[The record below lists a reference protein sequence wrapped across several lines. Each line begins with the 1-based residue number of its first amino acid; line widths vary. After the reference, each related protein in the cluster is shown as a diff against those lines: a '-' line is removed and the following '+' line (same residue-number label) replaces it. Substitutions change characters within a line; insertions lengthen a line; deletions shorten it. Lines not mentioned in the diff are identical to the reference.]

1 MSWMTH
7 HKLSERLASEA
18 QVASLQGRAT
28 EARELYAQAADAEDK
43 ALADLD
49 RSKIRTAGI
58 SAVSAASLYYKAADL
73 VRAEE
78 VAATWLGVGWLPDF
92 AKAQLRSLLQSI
104 RTDDQAPT
112 ATESAPKVERS
123 ASWVDSFLE
132 SRGLAEPDGRQ
143 LYAYRCTA
151 KEFEALQD
159 ALQGTSAPM
168 GAYRFRAFVL
178 YAAQWWQRKYDG
190 GRWAWEPLLDSIGWS
205 MHYPDLYPDVR
216 RAWQWWKVKPV
227 RLPSSTRFLGTF
239 ACHGGL
245 PLALVGNARAPITI
259 YLKAVLGHSL
269 EYRRFVEDTIELAKE
284 KEHLLRPPTLRRDYV
299 FRLAADLVDA
309 VLEVQPSAQEKDP
322 IAALDRDRPGWRDAM
337 PLDLDNALARDLL
350 LGLLRDAAQG
360 RERRVDD
367 FGVRRFLRLTSV
379 GWRLGVRVQLPP
391 SISALQLSLQLGV
404 ADDLPARME
413 VRVSAKG
420 THALGVYDYHGGD
433 GDGEYRLAGRQ
444 AQLDLWDVEAAGEL
458 RLRFL
463 AGDYVGDGV
472 VPKGGASLGELPWA
486 FRWDD
491 YECPFIGEGTVR
503 NRAPE
508 IVVLMPRG
516 EDRPPDGTREEGDVI
531 GRPIWRVHSAVTIQT
546 EFGACTI
553 YPGTQEQPADDYLLR
568 GDRWY
573 DAYCAYPL
581 YKGVPNLSVRK
592 SDGPS
597 KAVPAHEVQWRQQG
611 GDWQQMPSKGLW
623 QVRHVVGG
631 ELRYFR
637 RIGILPDGMAMELE
651 PGTVGEGCLAF
662 TDAEA
667 LRVATDDAS
676 IDVHEGR
683 GRLRVN
689 MKAANPRQP
698 PTTVKLKLHWP
709 GSSELHVVVPFPGRG
724 GQFLRE
730 GELVPPMVAAD
741 DLYGVRAVAL
751 SPKPN
756 DRFWIEGE
764 LKALDLGDLGK
775 VAHFR
780 KPLRRV
786 SALHELPLIDARA
799 LIELLLSA
807 SSSSD
812 AHVDLR
818 IVNAAGVSQCTLK
831 VSRFA
836 AVLQYS
842 ADSAYVELSPAPEGG
857 GEWSFHALPMAR
869 PDEDPLTLETGGRP
883 DSSIAALPPDL
894 RFDEPWLA
902 IARHDGR
909 VCARPAEI
917 SHLPRSAAP
926 EVRDAPPPPRLVE
939 AMRVIAPDQRRT
951 AVQQALQAVLDGGVD
966 DMDEEWEFLMQ
977 MLLFT
982 SDLPAS
988 SVDVLVGLTKTPRLL
1003 VRCLFRVDSVPR
1015 QRLWRLEHELP
1026 FSWLLVKR
1034 DVWWQESKAAFDVVR
1049 EALDNAGQE
1058 DAAETARGHV
1068 GSILAEG
1075 GQSNAGLR
1083 TVGFDTALRLAGGR
1097 LTQEFADEKQL
1108 ARDAARSAQIALRE
1122 GLDDWPS
1129 GDGRMQW
1136 PAEIG
1141 YEKALA
1147 SLWDPDQPGYRQPFF
1162 DTPVAAAF
1170 CSLVTP
1176 IEPTRRAIYFVR
1188 RMRTHD
1194 PEWFDLAYAAAW
1206 SHLAVKQDQTMSSL
1220 KGKT

>member
-1 MSWMTH
+1 MSWMEH

-28 EARELYAQAADAEDK
+28 EARELYAQAADAEDR
-43 ALADLD
+43 AFADLD
-49 RSKIRTAGI
+49 RSKVRTAGI

-92 AKAQLRSLLQSI
+92 AEAQLRSLLQSI
-104 RTDDQAPT
+104 RTGDQT
-112 ATESAPKVERS
+112 AIATASAPKAEPL
-123 ASWVDSFLE
+123 ALWVDSFLE
-132 SRGLAEPDGRQ
+132 SRGLADPDGRQ

-159 ALQGTSAPM
+159 ALQGASTPPKD
-168 GAYRFRAFVL
+168 AYRFRAFVL
-178 YAAQWWQRKYDG
+178 YAAQWWQRQYDG

-216 RAWQWWKVKPV
+216 RAWRWWKVKPV

-245 PLALVGNARAPITI
+245 PLALVGNAKAPITI

-269 EYRRFVEDTIELAKE
+269 EYRRFVEDTIELAKD

-309 VLEVQPSAQEKDP
+309 VLELQPSAQKEDP
-322 IAALDRDRPGWRDAM
+322 ITALDRDQPAWREAM

-350 LGLLRDAAQG
+350 LGLLRDAAKG
-360 RERRVDD
+360 REKRGDD
-367 FGVRRFLRLTSV
+367 LSVRRFLRLTSI
-379 GWRLGVRVQLPP
+379 GWRLGARVQLPP
-391 SISALQLSLQLGV
+391 SISALQLSRQLGV
-404 ADDLPARME
+404 ADGLPARME

-420 THALGVYDYHGGD
+420 THVLGIYDYHDGD

-444 AQLDLWDVEAAGEL
+444 AQLDIWDEEAAGEL
-458 RLRFL
+458 RLQFL
-463 AGDYVGDGV
+463 AGDYVGGGV

-486 FRWDD
+486 FRSDD

-508 IVVLMPRG
+508 IVVLMPRE
-516 EDRPPDGTREEGDVI
+516 EDGPADGARGEGDVV
-531 GRPIWRVHSAVTIQT
+531 GRAIWRVHSAATIQT
-546 EFGACTI
+546 AFGTCTI
-553 YPGTQEQPADDYLLR
+553 HPGAQEQPADDYLLR

-581 YKGVPNLSVRK
+581 YKGVPSLNISKSGGLSR
-592 SDGPS
+592 
-597 KAVPAHEVQWRQQG
+597 AVPTHEVQWRQQS

-623 QVRHVVGG
+623 QVRHVVRG

-637 RIGILPDGMAMELE
+637 RIGILPDGIAMELE
-651 PGTVGEGCLAF
+651 PRGAVGEGCLAF
-662 TDAEA
+662 TGAETV
-667 LRVATDDAS
+667 RVATDDAS
-676 IDVHEGR
+676 IDVHEGQ
-683 GRLRVN
+683 GGLRVN
-689 MKAANPRQP
+689 MTAANPRRP

-764 LKALDLGDLGK
+764 LKALDLGALGK

-786 SALHELPLIDARA
+786 GTLHELPLIDARA
-799 LIELLLSA
+799 LVELLLSA

-818 IVNAAGVSQCTLK
+818 IVNAAGESQCVLK

-836 AVLQYS
+836 AVLEYS
-842 ADSAYVELSPAPEGG
+842 ADNAYVELSPPPEGG
-857 GEWSFHALPMAR
+857 GVWSFHALPMAR
-869 PDEDPLTLETGGRP
+869 PDEGPLTLETGDRP

-909 VCARPAEI
+909 ICARPAEI
-917 SHLPRSAAP
+917 SHQPRSAALM
-926 EVRDAPPPPRLVE
+926 VRDAPPPRLAE
-939 AMRVIAPDQRRT
+939 AARVIAPDQRRT

-977 MLLFT
+977 MLLVT

-988 SVDVLVGLTKTPRLL
+988 SIDMLVGLTKIPRLL

-1049 EALDNAGQE
+1049 EALDNAGLD
-1058 DAAETARGHV
+1058 DAVETARDHV
-1068 GSILAEG
+1068 SSILAEG

-1083 TVGFDTALRLAGGR
+1083 TVGFDTTLRLAGGR
-1097 LTQEFADEKQL
+1097 LTQEFADEKQA
-1108 ARDAARSAQIALRE
+1108 ARDAATSAQIVLRNDLE
-1122 GLDDWPS
+1122 DWPL
-1129 GDGRMQW
+1129 GDGRKQW
-1136 PAEIG
+1136 TAAIG
-1141 YEKALA
+1141 YKSVL
-1147 SLWDPDQPGYRQPFF
+1147 SKLWQKLDGLGHRQPLF
-1162 DTPVAAAF
+1162 DTPVAAA
-1170 CSLVTP
+1170 CYSLLGP
-1176 IEPTRRAIYFVR
+1176 EPTPRAIYLVR

-1194 PEWFDLAYAAAW
+1194 QEWFDLTYGAAW
-1206 SHLAVKQDQTMSSL
+1206 ARLAVALDGV

>member
-1 MSWMTH
+1 MSWMAH

-28 EARELYAQAADAEDK
+28 EARGLYAQAADAEDK

-49 RSKIRTAGI
+49 RSKVRTAGI

-92 AKAQLRSLLQSI
+92 AKAQLRSILQSI
-104 RTDDQAPT
+104 RTGDQAPT

-168 GAYRFRAFVL
+168 DAYRFRAFVL

-205 MHYPDLYPDVR
+205 MHYPALYPDVR
-216 RAWQWWKVKPV
+216 RAWRWWKVKPV

-269 EYRRFVEDTIELAKE
+269 EYRRFVEDTIELAKD

-309 VLEVQPSAQEKDP
+309 VLNLQPSAQGEDP
-322 IAALDRDRPGWRDAM
+322 IAALDQDQPEWRKVM

-360 RERRVDD
+360 RERRSDD
-367 FGVRRFLRLTSV
+367 FSVRRFLRLTSI
-379 GWRLGVRVQLPP
+379 GWRLGARVQLPP
-391 SISALQLSLQLGV
+391 SISATQLSRQLGV
-404 ADDLPARME
+404 ADDLPTRME

-420 THALGVYDYHGGD
+420 THVLGVYDYHDGD

-444 AQLDLWDVEAAGEL
+444 ALLDLWDVEAAGEL

-516 EDRPPDGTREEGDVI
+516 EDRPPVATREEGDVV
-531 GRPIWRVHSAVTIQT
+531 GRPIWRVHSAVTIRT

-553 YPGTQEQPADDYLLR
+553 HPGTQEQPADYLLR

-573 DAYCAYPL
+573 DAYGAYPL
-581 YKGVPNLSVRK
+581 YEGVPNLSVSK
-592 SDGPS
+592 SGGPPRV
-597 KAVPAHEVQWRQQG
+597 VPAHEVQWRQQG
-611 GDWQQMPSKGLW
+611 GDWQPMPSKGLW

-662 TDAEA
+662 TGADTV
-667 LRVATDDAS
+667 RVATDDAS
-676 IDVHEGR
+676 IDVRDHDDT
-683 GRLRVN
+683 LRVKL
-689 MKAANPRQP
+689 KAANPLQP
-698 PTTVKLKLHWP
+698 PTTVKLKLHWH
-709 GSSELHVVVPFPGRG
+709 GTSELHVVVPFPGRG

-764 LKALDLGDLGK
+764 LKALDLGNLGK

-780 KPLRRV
+780 KLLRRV
-786 SALHELPLIDARA
+786 GALHELPLIDARA

-818 IVNAAGVSQCTLK
+818 IVNAAGESQCTLK

-836 AVLQYS
+836 AVLEYS
-842 ADSAYVELSPAPEGG
+842 ADNAYVELSPAPEGS

-869 PDEDPLTLETGGRP
+869 PDEDPLTLETGDRP

-909 VCARPAEI
+909 ICARPAEI

-926 EVRDAPPPPRLVE
+926 ELRDAPPPRLAE
-939 AMRVIAPDQRRT
+939 AARVIAPDQRRT

-966 DMDEEWEFLMQ
+966 DMDEEWEFLTQ

-1015 QRLWRLEHELP
+1015 QRLWRLENELP

-1049 EALDNAGQE
+1049 EALDNAGQD
-1058 DAAETARGHV
+1058 DAAETARDHV
-1068 GSILAEG
+1068 SSVLAEG

-1097 LTQEFADEKQL
+1097 LTQEFVDEKRAAQ
-1108 ARDAARSAQIALRE
+1108 DAVTSAQIVLRNDLE
-1122 GLDDWPS
+1122 DWPL
-1129 GDGRMQW
+1129 GDGRDQW
-1136 PAEIG
+1136 AAAIGSKGVLSKLWGNLGAE
-1141 YEKALA
+1141 
-1147 SLWDPDQPGYRQPFF
+1147 SRRQPLF
-1162 DTPVAAAF
+1162 DTPVAAA
-1170 CSLVTP
+1170 CYSLLAP
-1176 IEPTRRAIYFVR
+1176 EPTRRAIYLVR

-1194 PEWFDLAYAAAW
+1194 QEWFDLAYGAAW
-1206 SHLAVKQDQTMSSL
+1206 ARLAVALDGIE
-1220 KGKT
+1220 GKT